1 MAFELDLSKDTWP
14 PLPTVAERAVGFISQ
29 VDYITQQTI
38 LGGFDYTV
46 GDTRYHF
53 SYDNSDQTNFAQ
65 ANTSAALS
73 LQLDSTPPEVL
84 KAQFGTAE
92 DGSPLLPIPLP
103 ANWIIKWN
111 GHVGGRVVEL
121 ALNVKEYLALA
132 AAAGMHN
139 TESLALGR
147 ILKDK
152 LRNAVSDEE
161 LDKIVKDNDI
171 INRYRTAQDNA
182 VK

>member
-14 PLPTVAERAVGFISQ
+14 PLPTVAERAVSFISQ

-46 GDTRYHF
+46 GDTMYHF
-53 SYDNSDQTNFAQ
+53 SYDASDQTNFAQ

-73 LQLDSTPPEVL
+73 LQLDNTPTEVL
-84 KAQFGTAE
+84 KAQFGVAE
-92 DGSPLLPIPLP
+92 DGSILLPIPLP

-111 GHVGGRVVEL
+111 GHAGGSVVEL
-121 ALNVKEYLALA
+121 PLNVKEYLALA
-132 AAAGMHN
+132 GAAGKHN
-139 TESLALGR
+139 TENLAIGR

-171 INRYRTAQDNA
+171 INRYRIAQDNA
-182 VK
+182 AK